1 MVPHKTAR
9 GAAALDK
16 LKTFEGIPHPYAGET
31 QDDGDIHP
39 DWESSCWES
48 VDFCGELPQVAS
60 PVTIKDALDVADISW
75 IMLEVAS
82 RRIQC

>member
-16 LKTFEGIPHPYAGET
+16 LKTFEGIPHPYAGEP

-39 DWESSCWES
+39 GWGSSWES
-48 VDFCGELPQVAS
+48 VDFLWGTPAEQGLLQ
-60 PVTIKDALDVADISW
+60 
-75 IMLEVAS
+75 
-82 RRIQC
+82 

>member
-31 QDDGDIHP
+31 QDDGDWPTQIGNP
-39 DWESSCWES
+39 AAGNLLIFVGNS
-48 VDFCGELPQVAS
+48 QVAS
-60 PVTIKDALDVADISW
+60 PVTLG
-75 IMLEVAS
+75 
-82 RRIQC
+82 CP